1 MNSRPGEGRVRLSV
15 LDRLES
21 RSAEASSFS
30 ESVGDLRNAV
40 RRDLDR
46 LLNTRRIAEPAGDAF
61 PEVQKSVYHYGLPDI
76 TSLSGDSDPARRRLV
91 RQVEEAI
98 ELFEP
103 RLTNV
108 RVLAMET
115 PARADR
121 RQIRFHIEAMLRVD
135 PDPERVAFDTVLE
148 TASGRISVT
157 GEANA

>member
-1 MNSRPGEGRVRLSV
+1 MNGRQSESRVRLSV
-15 LDRLES
+15 LDRLVS
-21 RSAEASSFS
+21 GTDGAASLS
-30 ESVGDLRNAV
+30 ESVSAMRDAV

-46 LLNTRRIAEPAGDAF
+46 LLNTRRIAEPATDEF
-61 PEVQKSVYHYGLPDI
+61 PEVQKSLYHYGLPDI
-76 TSLSGDSDPARRRLV
+76 TSLSGDSSTARRRLV

-103 RLTNV
+103 RLMNV
-108 RVLAMET
+108 RVSGMDT

-121 RQIRFHIEAMLRVD
+121 RQIRFHIEALLRLD

-157 GEANA
+157 GEGDA

>member
-1 MNSRPGEGRVRLSV
+1 MNSRLNESRVSLSII
-15 LDRLES
+15 DRLDPKL
-21 RSAEASSFS
+21 ADATSFS
-30 ESVGDLRNAV
+30 ESVSELRDAV

-46 LLNTRRIAEPAGDAF
+46 LLNTRRIAEPAGDEL

-76 TSLSGDSDPARRRLV
+76 TSLSGDSDPARRKLV

-108 RVLAMET
+108 RVTTMDT

-121 RQIRFHIEAMLRVD
+121 RQIRFHIEALLRVD

-148 TASGRISVT
+148 TASGRIQVT
-157 GEANA
+157 GEGNA

>member
-1 MNSRPGEGRVRLSV
+1 MNGRQSESRVRLSV
-15 LDRLES
+15 LDRLVS
-21 RSAEASSFS
+21 GTDGAASLS
-30 ESVGDLRNAV
+30 ESVSAMRDAV

-46 LLNTRRIAEPAGDAF
+46 LLNTRRIAEPATDEF
-61 PEVQKSVYHYGLPDI
+61 PEVQKSLYHYGLPDI
-76 TSLSGDSDPARRRLV
+76 TSLSGDSGTARRRLV

-103 RLTNV
+103 RLMNV
-108 RVLAMET
+108 RVSGMDT

-121 RQIRFHIEAMLRVD
+121 RQIRFHIEALLRLD

-157 GEANA
+157 GEGDA

>member
-1 MNSRPGEGRVRLSV
+1 MNGRQSESRVRLSV
-15 LDRLES
+15 LDRL
-21 RSAEASSFS
+21 ASGTDGAASLS
-30 ESVGDLRNAV
+30 ESVSAMRNAV

-46 LLNTRRIAEPAGDAF
+46 LLNTRRIAEPATDEF
-61 PEVQKSVYHYGLPDI
+61 PEVQKSLYHYGLPDI
-76 TSLSGDSDPARRRLV
+76 TSLSGDSNTARRRLV

-108 RVLAMET
+108 RVSGMDT

-121 RQIRFHIEAMLRVD
+121 RQIRFHIEALLRLD

-148 TASGRISVT
+148 TASGKISVT
-157 GEANA
+157 GEGDA

>member
-1 MNSRPGEGRVRLSV
+1 MNSRPSDGRVRLSV

-21 RSAEASSFS
+21 GSAEASSVS
-30 ESVGDLRNAV
+30 ESVTDLRNAV

-46 LLNTRRIAEPAGDAF
+46 LLNTRRIAEPAGDEF

-148 TASGRISVT
+148 TASGRIHVT
-157 GEANA
+157 GDADA

>member
-1 MNSRPGEGRVRLSV
+1 MNSRLSDSRVSLSII
-15 LDRLES
+15 DRLDPKL
-21 RSAEASSFS
+21 ADASSFS
-30 ESVGDLRNAV
+30 ESVSELRNAV

-46 LLNTRRIAEPAGDAF
+46 LLNTRRIADPAGDAF
-61 PEVQKSVYHYGLPDI
+61 VEVRKSVYHYGLPDI
-76 TSLSGDSDPARRRLV
+76 TSVSGDSDSARRRLV

-108 RVLAMET
+108 RVMTMET
-115 PARADR
+115 PARAER
-121 RQIRFHIEAMLRVD
+121 RQIRFHIEALLRVD

-157 GEANA
+157 GEADA